1 MMLADG
7 PNPETRIIF
16 FNCIRIS
23 ITSQHALTNIT
34 SDVSTTFAFH
44 GARAA
49 ATGETTASTTK
60 R

>member
-1 MMLADG
+1 MMLSDG
-7 PNPETRIIF
+7 PNPETRIILL
-16 FNCIRIS
+16 NYIRYS
-23 ITSQHALTNIT
+23 ITFQHALAYITTN
-34 SDVSTTFAFH
+34 VSTTFAFH